1 MKSKARKS
9 CPNCGRLQAKLDA
22 QEARLKALEATVSR
36 LQEQLAAA
44 KKNSATS
51 SKPPSSDLVKP
62 KPSETP
68 DGEKRSIGGQPGHD
82 MHARE
87 PFPPEQVTFFATH
100 KLDGCPNCGGTLRLN
115 PTFPRVVQHVDIETT
130 PLTIEQHTCPEYWC
144 DCCGKSCWAPLPLK
158 IEHGGLVGPNLT
170 ALIAFMKGGCHASY
184 STIRTFLRDCVGVTL
199 ARSTLANT
207 INKVSEALD
216 GPYDELLR
224 MLPVEPVLN
233 IDETGHKCNKELW
246 WTWCLR
252 ADLYTIFKIDPHRSA
267 DVLMDVLGRDFEGTI
282 GCDYFSAY
290 RRFMRECDIRVQ
302 FCLAHLIR
310 DVKFLTTLPDAA
322 TKAYGERLRLALKAL
337 FGVIHRRDELSAVAF
352 EQQLKAARDAVLNA
366 GMTDVPTTRH
376 AENMAKRFRKH
387 GAAFFTFV
395 TTPDVAPTNNSAEQA
410 IRFVVIDRHIT
421 QGTRSEAGRRWS
433 ERIGTTI
440 ATCVGQCRSVYGYL
454 KECVGNLFAGRP
466 SPSLLPSK
474 PLA

>member
-1 MKSKARKS
+1 MNSTS
-9 CPNCGRLQAKLDA
+9 EICPRCELLSAKVT
-22 QEARLKALEATVSR
+22 ALEVELGR
-36 LQEQLAAA
+36 VREQLAAA

-51 SKPPSSDLVKP
+51 SKPPSSDIVKP
-62 KPSETP
+62 KPPENS
-68 DGEKRSIGGQPGHD
+68 DGQSRFLGGQPGHER
-82 MHARE
+82 HLRE
-87 PFPPEQVTFFATH
+87 PFPLEQVTTFETH
-100 KLDGCPNCGGTLRLN
+100 KLQACPECGGPLRLN
-115 PTFPRVVQHVDIETT
+115 PANPRVIQQVDIETT
-130 PLTIEQHTCPEYWC
+130 PLTIEQHTCSEYWC
-144 DCCGKSCWAPLPLK
+144 DCCRKPCWAPFPLK
-158 IEHGGLVGPNLT
+158 IERGGLVGPQLT

-207 INKVSEALD
+207 ISKVSEALE

-224 MLPVEPVLN
+224 LLPDEPVLN
-233 IDETGHKCNKELW
+233 IDETGHKSGKKLW

-267 DVLMDVLGRDFEGTI
+267 DVLMDLLGRDFEGTI

-290 RRFMRECDIRVQ
+290 RRFMRECDIVIQ

-337 FGVIHRRDELSAVAF
+337 FEVIHRREGMPAADF
-352 EQQLKAARDAVLNA
+352 DRRLKAARDVILKA
-366 GMTDVPTTRH
+366 GMTDVPATRN

-395 TTPDVAPTNNSAEQA
+395 TTPGIDPTNNSAEQA

-421 QGTRSEAGRRWS
+421 QGTRSETGRRWS
-433 ERIGTTI
+433 ERIWTAI
-440 ATCVGQCRSVYGYL
+440 ATCAGQGRSLYGYL
-454 KECVGNLFAGRP
+454 KESVGNWFNGDA
-466 SPSLLPSK
+466 SPSLLPLIT
-474 PLA
+474 PR